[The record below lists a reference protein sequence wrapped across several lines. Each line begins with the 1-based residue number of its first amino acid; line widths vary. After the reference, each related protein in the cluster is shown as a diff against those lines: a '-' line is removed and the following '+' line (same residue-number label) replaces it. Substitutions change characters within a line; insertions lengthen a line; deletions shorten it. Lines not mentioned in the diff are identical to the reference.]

1 MALLVLGEL
10 VCVKS
15 TRCVVLPQ
23 QMLLRWLREA
33 ENSPSRHI
41 CVNSMNTFPQQQGGC
56 RLLLP
61 VGTKAEKSP
70 LQKKYLCVNL
80 GWIENH
86 FFFLDWRNCFF
97 SHAQMVSASILKCF
111 WKIEAAFMNKYGG
124 LDWFWFST
132 GFLLNFYRVCA
143 CLQKEKHILQFK
155 LEELLTIST
164 KESHDQWQI

>member
-124 LDWFWFST
+124 YGWVLIEHWFS
-132 GFLLNFYRVCA
+132 FRLLQNK
-143 CLQKEKHILQFK
+143 CLSVQTETYASIEAILNLWTF
-155 LEELLTIST
+155 
-164 KESHDQWQI
+164 